1 VFGDTVSF
9 GIAIKSGELL
19 DGAFEMSLNRGMAV
33 AVIAAMLVCDGCR
46 SGGLAAHR
54 YGIKSIA
61 AVDSRTLYLKR
72 EVGSFFDR
80 TALSL
85 NGDRCVGPNDD
96 ADYLFVERGA
106 GESPL
111 YYAVRPDGLVVYD
124 STLRPPARSAWTLAI
139 QQQEL
144 RGEPHFGGRDE
155 DYVAKG
161 ASKAQLLLADLQTC
175 K

>member
-1 VFGDTVSF
+1 MF
-9 GIAIKSGELL
+9 
-19 DGAFEMSLNRGMAV
+19 LNNGMAIT
-33 AVIAAMLVCDGCR
+33 VIAAMLSCVGCR
-46 SGGLAAHR
+46 TGDLTRHR

-61 AVDSRTLYLKR
+61 AVDGQTLSLKR

-85 NGDRCVGPNDD
+85 NGDRCVGPNND
-96 ADYLFVERGA
+96 ADYIFIELGA

-111 YYAVRPDGLVVYD
+111 YYTVRPDGLVVYD
-124 STLRPPARSAWTLAI
+124 STLRPPAHGAWTLAI
-139 QQQEL
+139 LQQEL
-144 RGEPHFGGRDE
+144 HGEPHFGGHGE

-161 ASKAQLLLADLQTC
+161 VSKAQLLLADLQAC